1 MEWTDDGIVLSA
13 RRHGEGGAIV
23 QLLTREHG
31 RHAGMVRGGSGRRAR
46 GIYQPG
52 NEVRATWR
60 ARLSEHLGNY
70 TCEPTTSHAAAIMGH
85 RGALAALSAACAL
98 IEAGLPERAPHPE
111 LYEATLG
118 LIRGLDHG
126 AEGGWAE
133 AYVRWE
139 LGFLAEMGFGLDL
152 SRCAATGAN
161 DALVYV
167 SPKSGRAVSASAGE
181 PYRDK
186 LLPLPAFLTRG
197 GAPDAAAATQAL
209 ALTGYFLEHHIF
221 GGPERTLPPARLRLA
236 DAVSADR

>member
-23 QLLTREHG
+23 QLLTRGHG
-31 RHAGMVRGGSGRRAR
+31 RHAGMVRGGAGKRAR

-60 ARLSEHLGNY
+60 ARLAEHLGNY
-70 TCEPTTSHAAAIMGH
+70 TCEPLTSHAAAIMAH

-98 IEAGLPERAPHPE
+98 IEAALPERAPHPQ
-111 LYEATLG
+111 LHEATLG
-118 LIRGLDHG
+118 LLRALDRGGD
-126 AEGGWAE
+126 GGWAE

-152 SRCAATGAN
+152 SRCAATGRN
-161 DALVYV
+161 DELIYV

-186 LLPLPAFLTRG
+186 LLLLPAFLTRG
-197 GAPDAAAATQAL
+197 DPPDAVAVEQAL
-209 ALTGYFLEHHIF
+209 HLTGHFLEHHIF
-221 GGPERTLPPARLRLA
+221 GGPGRALPPARLRLP
-236 DAVSADR
+236 DAVHAG

>member
-13 RRHGEGGAIV
+13 RRHGEGNAIV
-23 QLLTREHG
+23 QLLTRAHG

-46 GIYQPG
+46 GTYQPG

-60 ARLSEHLGNY
+60 ARLAEHLGNY
-70 TCEPTTSHAAAIMGH
+70 TCEPLTSHAAAIMAH

-98 IEAGLPERAPHPE
+98 VEAALPERAPHPE
-111 LYEATLG
+111 LHDATLG
-118 LIRGLDHG
+118 LLHALDHG

-152 SRCAATGAN
+152 ARCAATGRN
-161 DALVYV
+161 DELVYV

-186 LLPLPAFLTRG
+186 LLPLPAFLTGRD
-197 GAPDAAAATQAL
+197 APDAAAVDQAL
-209 ALTGYFLEHHIF
+209 HLTGHFLEHHIF
-221 GGPERTLPPARLRLA
+221 GGPGRTLPPARLRLP
-236 DAVSADR
+236 DAFHAS